1 MFERKRHQFGYVRQK
16 ERKTG
21 PHVWVWEDRDGNGP
35 QPVILGTVDQMTE
48 AEAWKATEGRRLILN
63 DPQAAELISFGA
75 VLDRYVLEALP
86 DRKVTRFTY
95 LSRIRS
101 QIRPKWGD
109 CPIAHV
115 TPCARLSPLVARL
128 RPRARRLKA
137 AGDF

>member
-1 MFERKRHQFGYVRQK
+1 MFERKRYQFGYVRQK

-21 PHVWVWEDRDGNGP
+21 PHVWVWKDRDGNGP
-35 QPVILGTVDQMTE
+35 QPVILGTVDEMTE

-86 DRKVTRFTY
+86 ERKVTRLTY

-115 TPCARLSPLVARL
+115 NACARLSPLVDRL